1 MNAAA
6 AIMNQ
11 QTADGL
17 RRKNSVKTVENDG
30 LIVASK
36 RRRVLTVRERQHR
49 AMLRFAAWIAALS
62 LALVLREG

>member
-1 MNAAA
+1 MNAPLTHGAEASLQLRLVSSA
-6 AIMNQ
+6 AI
-11 QTADGL
+11 A
-17 RRKNSVKTVENDG
+17 RKT
-30 LIVASK
+30 LTVASK